1 MNLLHFLNNN
11 GKIVSDDELKIKENE
26 LNTLGNLSKE
36 NGCIPLMVNALEQF
50 PKMNLQPSKSVLTSF
65 DLFILDSDSN
75 IQSQLGLGGSSMND
89 IVSSL
94 ESAPGDMTNKNVEAT
109 RKKM

>member
-1 MNLLHFLNNN
+1 
-11 GKIVSDDELKIKENE
+11 
-26 LNTLGNLSKE
+26 
-36 NGCIPLMVNALEQF
+36 MVNALEQF

>member
-1 MNLLHFLNNN
+1 
-11 GKIVSDDELKIKENE
+11 
-26 LNTLGNLSKE
+26 
-36 NGCIPLMVNALEQF
+36 MVNALEQF

-94 ESAPGDMTNKNVEAT
+94 ESAPGDMTNENVEAT